1 MSGNSFYLS
10 RAAPASNRYLKGYNN
25 ILILALFLCNLV
37 GCTEFSLPVT
47 YRWWFCRQRF
57 CSILLVK
64 IIQEFALGLNPPLTS
79 L

>member
-10 RAAPASNRYLKGYNN
+10 RAAPASNRYLKGNN
-25 ILILALFLCNLV
+25 SISILALFLYNLIS
-37 GCTEFSLPVT
+37 CPEFSLPVT
-47 YRWWFCRQRF
+47 YRWRFCRQRF